1 MATPT
6 LRPATASDIDALV
19 RLEDAS
25 FETDRISR
33 RSFRNLIDART
44 AACLVAEIDGRLAG
58 YAMLLFRQGTALA
71 RLYSI
76 AVDKAFRGH
85 KLGAVLLAAAEQ
97 AAFARDRIMLRLE
110 VREDN
115 QAAIAL
121 YRASGYRQ
129 FGRYLDYYEDHA
141 DAIRFEKLLRLG
153 DPPKVTTPYYEQ
165 TTEFTCGPACVM
177 MACAHFDPGYTLD
190 KAVEVKLWRAA
201 TTIFMT
207 TGLGGCEPYGLAVA
221 LAEQGLRPT
230 LYLNADGPLFLET
243 VRNEENREVMRIAQE
258 SFRQRAA
265 ELNIAVHQETL
276 TIDRLAAHLRGDGVA
291 IVLIS
296 GWRMFAKKVPH
307 WILAHGDDGRH
318 IFVHDPWVEDKR
330 GEVHADAANLP
341 IPYAEFD
348 RMARWGRDALRAAI
362 LIERI

>member
-1 MATPT
+1 MATPI
-6 LRPATASDIDALV
+6 LRPATASDIDQLV
-19 RLEDAS
+19 RLEDTS

-33 RSFRNLIDART
+33 RSFRNLIEAPT
-44 AACLVAEIDGRLAG
+44 AACLVAEIDGQVAG

-76 AVDKAFRGH
+76 AVDKAYRGRRIGA
-85 KLGAVLLAAAEQ
+85 KLLEGAELAA
-97 AAFARDRIMLRLE
+97 FDRDRIMLRLE

-115 QAAIAL
+115 RDAIAL
-121 YRASGYRQ
+121 YRANGYRQ

-153 DPPKVTTPYYEQ
+153 NPPKVTTPYYEQ

-177 MACAHFDPGYTLD
+177 MACAHFDPAFQLN

-221 LAEQGLRPT
+221 LAEEGLKPT

-258 SFRQRAA
+258 SFRQRAG
-265 ELNIAVHQETL
+265 ELSITVHQETL
-276 TIDRLAAHLRGDGVA
+276 TIDRLATHLRGDGVA
-291 IVLIS
+291 IV
-296 GWRMFAKKVPH
+296 
-307 WILAHGDDGRH
+307 
-318 IFVHDPWVEDKR
+318 
-330 GEVHADAANLP
+330 
-341 IPYAEFD
+341 
-348 RMARWGRDALRAAI
+348 
-362 LIERI
+362 